1 MTDKRLQLSVHKE
14 KIMSKIQECED
25 CGFEYTVR
33 SEPDFNKCTDCQIIA
48 DDKAADEEMKN
59 AVAWFLGESNDK
71 VK

>member
-1 MTDKRLQLSVHKE
+1 MREIK
-14 KIMSKIQECED
+14 ECED

-48 DDKAADEEMKN
+48 DDKAEEEMKN
-59 AVAWFLGESNDK
+59 VVAWFTGETNEQ